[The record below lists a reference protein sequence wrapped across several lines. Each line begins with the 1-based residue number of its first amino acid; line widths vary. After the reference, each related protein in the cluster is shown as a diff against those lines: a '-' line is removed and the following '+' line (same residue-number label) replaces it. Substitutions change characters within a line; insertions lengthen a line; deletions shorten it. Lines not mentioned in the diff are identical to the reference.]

1 MNQTTHII
9 EKEIAKISANNSTR
23 KIDWR
28 SVPACIGNSLEIL
41 KEDFLF
47 RRKIGSL
54 PDSLLVEVETM
65 DRQIIEKLFV
75 FPTGKKE
82 PDCVIVNN
90 WEELSEYYPEEAM
103 SKYGFR
109 VYWVKEIHSS
119 IPWTLKHA
127 SGETFYF

>member
-1 MNQTTHII
+1 MNQTAQLF
-9 EKEIAKISANNSTR
+9 KANNSDNDSVK
-23 KIDWR
+23 KINWR
-28 SVPACIGNSLEIL
+28 EVPACVGNSFELL

-47 RRKIGSL
+47 RRKMDSL

-65 DRQIIEKLFV
+65 DRQIVDKLFV

-90 WEELSEYYPEEAM
+90 WEELSEYYPEEAI

-109 VYWVKEIHSS
+109 VSWVKEIHSS
-119 IPWTLKHA
+119 IPWTLKHP
-127 SGETFYF
+127 SGATFYF

>member
-1 MNQTTHII
+1 M
-9 EKEIAKISANNSTR
+9 
-23 KIDWR
+23 
-28 SVPACIGNSLEIL
+28 
-41 KEDFLF
+41 
-47 RRKIGSL
+47 

-82 PDCVIVNN
+82 TDCITVNS

-103 SKYGFR
+103 GKFGFR
-109 VYWVKEIHSS
+109 VSWVKEIHSS
-119 IPWTLKHA
+119 IPWTLKHP